1 MFFKCRYQMLLRRV
15 KALSDYEPMILPEEI
30 PNHEKELQLYKSL
43 SNLNDALEYV
53 EHDDNGIKMKVFV
66 KYFGDEF
73 PFDIGYVLVSKYDD
87 RKFLITK
94 IDPQNGY
101 LWLGAWE
108 V

>member
-1 MFFKCRYQMLLRRV
+1 MKT
-15 KALSDYEPMILPEEI
+15 LSDYKPVILPRL
-30 PNHEKELQLYKSL
+30 PNGEKELQLYKSL

-53 EHDDNGIKMKVFV
+53 GHDHNGIKMKVFV
-66 KYFGDEF
+66 KYFGGDF

-94 IDPQNGY
+94 IDPLNGY

-108 V
+108 G